1 MMRALGG
8 SMSGTAAA
16 LREFWAWWDGV
27 RGQAAE
33 AARSG
38 EPGGLGDAL
47 TARVHAIHPQLVW
60 SLHQEPAQALCV
72 SAGGLLGLR
81 PVVEAWRRSAPTG
94 DGWTY
99 LPARPAV
106 SSRWPV
112 IDVGGEP
119 VSSRDALFRLE
130 LDADREQVHVEVW
143 HPLFDAMP
151 DELRGS
157 MVFSLMDALLGED
170 GVLRW
175 VGELGL
181 ADDAPPDGVDAA
193 GLRAVV
199 QQLADAS
206 TGERWTVG
214 TIETDEGTFVVSVNR
229 ALKGLD
235 HIDKPYWAVVR
246 WSLDGGDD
254 GLRAALDA
262 EEELLSGA
270 EALLVVVGRETGAG
284 RRDLHLHVSEAGA
297 AEVRRAGRE
306 LGARVDVRP
315 DPRWEVLQ
323 RWG

>member
-1 MMRALGG
+1 
-8 SMSGTAAA
+8 MSGTGSAV
-16 LREFWAWWDGV
+16 REFWTWWEGA
-27 RGQAAE
+27 RGAAAE
-33 AARSG
+33 AARTG
-38 EPGGLGDAL
+38 EVGALGAEL

-60 SLHQEPAQALCV
+60 SLHRDPPQTLCV

-81 PVVEAWRRSAPTG
+81 PLAEAWRRAAPEG
-94 DGWTY
+94 DGWTF
-99 LPARPAV
+99 LAARPAV
-106 SSRWPV
+106 DERWPV
-112 IDVGGEP
+112 VDVAGEP
-119 VSSRDALFRLE
+119 ISSREALFRVD
-130 LDADREQVHVEVW
+130 LDADREQIHVEVW

-157 MVFSLMDALLGED
+157 MVFAMMDALLGED

-181 ADDAPPDGVDAA
+181 ADEAPGDGVDAA

-199 QQLADAS
+199 QQLAEAS

-235 HIDKPYWAVVR
+235 HVDKPYWAVVR

-254 GLRAALDA
+254 ALRAALDA
-262 EEELLSGA
+262 EEELLSEA